1 MSCSV
6 ITLIYYYGFGE
17 GWKRDDRS
25 GDVHVLRLA
34 DSRRVQRAA
43 LDGPAHQP
51 HNTALL
57 LANLHHLECQ
67 IAVRNVDELIHLD
80 GCGKILVGTRDLVAV
95 ALNLRVIMGRRRLQC
110 SRW

>member
-1 MSCSV
+1 MSCS
-6 ITLIYYYGFGE
+6 LIFHTHHYRFGE

-25 GDVHVLRLA
+25 GNVHVLRLA
-34 DSRRVQRAA
+34 DGRRVQRAA

-51 HNTALL
+51 RNAALL
-57 LANLHHLECQ
+57 LANPHHLECQ

-80 GCGKILVGTRDLVAV
+80 GRGKVLVRARDLVAV
-95 ALNLRVIMGRRRLQC
+95 ALNLRVSVGRRRLQC

>member
-6 ITLIYYYGFGE
+6 ITLIYYDGFGE

-34 DSRRVQRAA
+34 DGRRVQRAA
-43 LDGPAHQP
+43 LDGPARQP
-51 HNTALL
+51 HSTALL

-80 GCGKILVGTRDLVAV
+80 GRGEVLVRARDLVAV
-95 ALNLRVIMGRRRLQC
+95 ALNLRVSVGRWRLQC